1 MKFPEKLAKTR
12 EAKNLTQKEL
22 AKSIGVSLRQIQY
35 YESGVNMP
43 SKKNLAKL
51 VKALDTTMSFL
62 LSEEE
67 IFILEASDKG
77 GSKGKKRAEE
87 IVNET
92 RALFAGGELSQESKD
107 AVFQAMQEI
116 YWESKIIN
124 KKYTPKKYL
133 KDKGME

>member
-12 EAKNLTQKEL
+12 ETKNLTQKEL

-67 IFILEASDKG
+67 IFILEAANKG

-124 KKYTPKKYL
+124 RKYTPKKYL
-133 KDKGME
+133 KDKDIE